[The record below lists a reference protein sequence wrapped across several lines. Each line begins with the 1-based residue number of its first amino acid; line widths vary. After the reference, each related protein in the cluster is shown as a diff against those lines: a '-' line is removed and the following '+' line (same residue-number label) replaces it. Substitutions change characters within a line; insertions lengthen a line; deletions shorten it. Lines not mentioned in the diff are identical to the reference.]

1 MKLTP
6 QTVNVL
12 KNFVGINV
20 NLAVE
25 KGNILR
31 TIGPARNIFAKAT
44 LPDTFPNDF
53 AIYDLNSFIQ
63 ALTLFAD
70 ADVDF
75 SEKFL
80 KVKTGGST
88 IKYFFADPSIV
99 QAAPN
104 KEIVTDKTLFTFDL
118 TADDVASIGKI
129 ASALAAPAISVTA
142 KDGKAELIL
151 NDRKNAT
158 SHSFNKDLGE
168 CDEAFD
174 VSIRVET
181 FKLLPGPYTCEIT
194 KKGPTG
200 VVIFSNKD
208 VDLKYWL
215 TVETDSKV

>member
-1 MKLTP
+1 MKLNV
-6 QTVNVL
+6 QTINVL
-12 KNFVGINV
+12 KNFTGINV

-31 TIGPARNIFAKAT
+31 TIGPARNIFAKAV

-63 ALTLFAD
+63 ALTLFSD
-70 ADVDF
+70 AEVDF
-75 SEKFL
+75 SDKFL
-80 KVKTGGST
+80 KVNNGGST
-88 IKYFFADPSIV
+88 IKYYFADPSIV

-104 KEIVTDKTLFTFDL
+104 KEIVVDDTLFTFDL

-129 ASALAAPAISVTA
+129 AAALAAPAISITSN
-142 KDGKAELIL
+142 GKKAALIL

-168 CDEAFD
+168 CEKTFD

-200 VVIFSNKD
+200 VVIFNNKD